1 MLKKCKK
8 LLSILLAVCIS
19 CSGMSISAA
28 AEETP
33 DDPGGVVP
41 ASLSDG
47 PLVDLD
53 MDSMNDGAI
62 INKADN
68 QAYPVLGNPTALEEG
83 KEGHGQAL
91 RFDGSTNY
99 INLGQDYQFTT
110 GELTIAAWVKLDAS
124 PNGLNRIT
132 GRGRTAVSG
141 EKELGLYVR
150 GNGKMEAL
158 CPDYT
163 ETAEGAVSFDTWQH
177 LAVTNDGTTQTLFI
191 NGEIAGTSE
200 VPGPTEE
207 WNLDLLV
214 GTCWDETGVSGFQ
227 PHMFKGLLDDVK
239 LYNRSL
245 SGDEIKGLADVTAGT
260 SADLLIDMDMESL
273 DENAVTNNADGKTYE
288 VLGNTPALEASI
300 EGHGQALKFDGT
312 TNYINLGQDYQFT
325 TGQLTISAWVNVD
338 ENPNGLS
345 RITGRAR
352 TAVPDEKE
360 LGLRIRNNG
369 KLEAECP
376 GYTETGVGTVRLGSW
391 QHVAVTNDGTAQT
404 LYINGEAAAVTQ
416 TPGPTD
422 NWDLGLL
429 IGTCWNSEGNGPFQQ
444 HMFKGLMDDLK
455 LYNRALTGDEIKD
468 LAGVAGGGE
477 GDGGDDPLPDPLY
490 KFTMDEIKDGTGS
503 NSGKKVII
511 NDMDKAEYPIY
522 GACQVDDFGIFNKSI
537 RFDGQTA
544 YADVGNPPVTTEY
557 TFSAWAFLEKGA
569 ANNLNKIFGRDR
581 TTVGEHMFYIAVRG
595 DSGREGTI
603 DCALDG
609 AGVGAPAGTFTFG
622 DWTNITVTGNSQ
634 KTCLYINGQ
643 LISTGGGTTTDLST
657 NPVNL
662 LIGCGYNAD
671 GTGIFNGHAF
681 KGRMD
686 DVRIYDKALTAKQVE
701 ESTVGIKDKLPP
713 EVNIVNP
720 KEGSL
725 LSPEGR
731 VQISYNMGLTMGSE
745 PIQIVD
751 GEGNPVG
758 TEVALEE
765 QDDTV
770 AGTETLVIKSTEKL
784 VPGGSYTY
792 KIPAGA
798 VVNEKGIG
806 NLAAEY
812 TFSVAQDLEGTA
824 PESGMDY
831 WAANK
836 VNTPS
841 DIQEQDGKVTISNG
855 LVKRVFD
862 INQNFL
868 TIDYQNLYT
877 GISLLDKGNLQA
889 DIRMALNDQYVD
901 KDTDSDTLFD
911 VGGTDET
918 IPTFRYESYQIED
931 STKEPFHWEYDERI
945 SPPSMKNTPWPAKG
959 KALIVNFKA
968 PESADAKF
976 AGVKVQVRYE
986 IYDGL
991 PAMSKVVNVT
1001 NTGENDVVVH
1011 RMSTEVL
1018 PAPRSLQDALY
1029 MDSNMNMGN
1038 DNHDRNNG
1046 QYIFKQW
1053 EDVDEANGLIIS
1065 SYAVDAENNSAKMGK
1080 YDFENFGPNYRLK
1093 NGETFES
1100 HQLYELFRS
1109 SSYFEWQTL
1118 EVKKMYRVLFPQTL
1132 DAPLI
1137 YHLISSNP
1145 DTVKWGIDQAA
1156 KAGFN
1161 MVLMSFGSGAN
1172 VEDISQGNID
1182 KFKSLTEYAHSKD
1195 ILLGAYVMQAARGD
1209 QSESN
1214 EDGTWGVMRCMN
1226 GPEAHTTL
1234 ENTLKFI
1241 DATDFDCLEVDG
1253 PFPGAICTHSDHSG
1267 HEGAEDS
1274 VVKQW
1279 EYAIRDFYR
1288 ELRARNVYINSPD
1301 WNFLAGAN
1309 MAVMGYA
1316 EPGFNVPH
1324 AAQLI
1329 YGRQMSYYGTFEKT
1343 PAMGWTL
1350 VPLSPYG
1357 GGGDSS
1363 FWPYNERIESYDFMV
1378 GMNMMSGVIGS
1389 YRGGNGLYQEEQG
1402 KFSPSENVIE
1412 TWGRFYNKYRDILG
1426 ADIIHIAP
1434 PEPVDIESMNTT
1446 AIDGFIHASPEYEQ
1460 KGLAAF
1466 FNQTGETVTQKV
1478 KIPLYFT
1485 GLTDRK
1491 TAPAPMEGSHYR
1503 LTPPTRTSG
1512 PIGHMGANYQD
1523 KTPPVPEIP
1532 EVVAVPT
1539 DKKAYVCI
1547 GDMNGKEYTIDS
1559 NGDIE
1564 IELTMEPGT
1573 YTWLTVYDPEN
1584 IPADV
1589 TDGSILAPEN
1599 LAISAISSGEVTLTW
1614 DPVRMDG
1621 MNVKEYHIYRD
1632 GEYIG
1637 KTFTNQY
1644 TDKTLESEKDYNFE
1658 VAAVHNTV
1666 GGEKASM
1673 KVSTVPDTQGPD
1685 IESSVPVSGTQVRVV
1700 FNESVTRETANDVSN
1715 YEVTSGSGRAKA
1727 SVNTVTKAE
1736 LANDNRTVTL
1746 TLANP
1751 LEPFVETIITVKN
1764 VKDLTGNTMLPVQTK
1779 VTYGPLR
1786 EFKFEEES
1794 GKTAVDSTYGFDGA
1808 IAGDTVERKPGVSGK
1823 GLYFDGKNNY
1833 VDVGEIVKNLNE
1845 YSISGWF
1852 KPEDTN
1858 RIQSLVSQMRDT
1870 YDGWRYN
1877 LTVEKGELRFVANN
1891 GDGSYPGHDSETEIA
1906 VELTS
1911 GNKKVTAIQWNHF
1924 AVVREGDKFILYLNG
1939 EVAAFD
1945 TKAGI
1950 DQSQSPYMMWIGGC
1964 RNNAG
1969 GESMNNYKGM
1979 MDEILFYSTAVSGQQ
1994 VKELYEK
2001 NKPAGFDKSPL
2012 TDLIAQAQAIQKG
2025 NYTDETYNALQE
2037 AIKHAQDAVEG
2048 IATADELNA
2057 EMGRLQA
2064 AIDALTDKAEPAVVD
2079 KSKLWKLYDENKDK
2093 TQGSY
2098 TGESWNLFRDKL
2110 DKALLVLNDK
2120 NATQKKVNDAY
2131 KELSEAIDRL
2141 ETAQTVVDKTQLKA
2155 LYDQHKDKKQ
2165 GNYTDESWK
2174 AFVTARDAAL
2184 AVLNKTAAAQ
2194 QEVDAAKTELE
2205 TAVRGLKDKT
2215 SKPSD
2220 DSNGSGGGHSSDDSA
2235 NTAKGASTGDSSNI
2249 FVWLLFALLAGGTVA
2264 AQILYRRRKNFGKRS
2279 L

>member
-1 MLKKCKK
+1 MLKKCRK
-8 LLSILLAVCIS
+8 LLAVLLAVCIS

-28 AEETP
+28 AEEP
-33 DDPGGVVP
+33 PADPGGGAP
-41 ASLSDG
+41 AGMNDG

-53 MDSMNDGAI
+53 MESMNDGAI

-68 QAYPVLGNPTALEEG
+68 QAYQVAGNPAALEEG

-91 RFDGSTNY
+91 RLDGSTNY

-110 GELTIAAWVKLDAS
+110 GQLTIAAWVKLDAS

-163 ETAEGAVSFDTWQH
+163 ETQEGAVPFDSWQH
-177 LAVTNDGTTQTLFI
+177 LAVTNDGTTQTLYI
-191 NGEIAGTSE
+191 NGEAAGSSE
-200 VPGPTEE
+200 VPGPTDE

-214 GTCWDETGVSGFQ
+214 GTCWNMEGTEGFQ
-227 PHMFKGLLDDVK
+227 QHMFKGLLDDVK

-245 SGDEIKGLADVTAGT
+245 SVDEIKALADIVAP
-260 SADLLIDMDMESL
+260 AADDLLVDLDMEAV
-273 DENAVTNNADGKTYE
+273 DQNTVTNQADGKTYD
-288 VLGNTPALEASI
+288 VLGDAPTWEASKD
-300 EGHGQALKFDGT
+300 GHGQALRFDGN

-325 TGQLTISAWVNVD
+325 TGQLTISAWVNID
-338 ENPNGLS
+338 PSPNGLS

-376 GYTETGVGTVRLGSW
+376 GYTETGAGTVALGSW

-416 TPGPTD
+416 TPGPAD
-422 NWDLGLL
+422 EWDLGLL
-429 IGTCWNSEGNGPFQQ
+429 VGTCWNEKGDGPFQP

-455 LYNRALTGDEIKD
+455 LYNRSLSAEEINDLADGTGTGGGDE
-468 LAGVAGGGE
+468 
-477 GDGGDDPLPDPLY
+477 GDVTLPDPLY
-490 KFTMDEIKDGTGS
+490 KFAMDEIIDGSGE

-511 NDMDKAEYPIY
+511 NDMDHTEYPIY
-522 GACQVDDFGIFNKSI
+522 GTCEVDDFGIFDKSI

-544 YADVGNPPVTTEY
+544 YADVGNPAVSTEY

-581 TTVGEHMFYIAVRG
+581 TTVGEHSFYIAVRG

-609 AGVGAPAGTFTFG
+609 TGVSAPAGTFTFG
-622 DWTNITVTGNSQ
+622 DWTNITVTGNKQ
-634 KTCLYINGQ
+634 KACLYINGR

-662 LIGCGYNAD
+662 LIGCGYNAE

-681 KGRMD
+681 KGRLD
-686 DVRIYDKALTAKQVE
+686 DVRIYDKALTQEQVE
-701 ESTVGIKDKLPP
+701 AATIGIKDKLPP
-713 EVNIVNP
+713 EVNTVEP

-725 LSPEGR
+725 ISPEGR
-731 VQISYNMGLTMGSE
+731 IQITYNMGLAMGTE
-745 PIQIVD
+745 PIQIYD
-751 GEGNPVG
+751 GEGNPVA
-758 TEVALEE
+758 TETALEE

-770 AGTETLVIKSTEKL
+770 DGTETLVVKSMEKL
-784 VPGGSYTY
+784 VPGSSYTY

-798 VVNEKGIG
+798 VVNEKGIA
-806 NLAAEY
+806 NLAVEY
-812 TFSVAQDLEGTA
+812 TYSVAQDLEGGA
-824 PESGMDY
+824 AESGMDY
-831 WAANK
+831 WAAGK
-836 VNTPS
+836 ISIPS

-868 TIDYQNLYT
+868 TVDYQNLYT
-877 GISLLDKGNLQA
+877 GISMLDKGNLQA

-901 KDTDSDTLFD
+901 KDTASDTLFD

-918 IPTFRYESYQIED
+918 IPTFQYESYQVED
-931 STKEPFHWEYDERI
+931 STKEPFHWEFDERI

-959 KALIVNFKA
+959 KALIVNFTA

-1093 NGETFES
+1093 NAETFES

-1145 DTVKWGIDQAA
+1145 DTVRWGIDQAA
-1156 KAGFN
+1156 NAGFN

-1182 KFKSLTEYAHSKD
+1182 KFKALTEYAHSKD

-1214 EDGTWGVMRCMN
+1214 EDGTWGKMRCMN
-1226 GPEAHTTL
+1226 GPEAHNTL

-1241 DATDFDCLEVDG
+1241 DATNFDCLEVDG
-1253 PFPGAICTHSDHSG
+1253 PFPGAICTHSDHTG

-1389 YRGGNGLYQEEQG
+1389 YRGGNGLYQEEEG

-1434 PEPVDIESMNTT
+1434 PVPVDIESMNTT
-1446 AIDGFIHASPEYEQ
+1446 AIDGFVHASPEYEQ

-1466 FNQTGETVTQKV
+1466 FNQTGGTVTQKV

-1485 GLTDRK
+1485 GLTDR
-1491 TAPAPMEGSHYR
+1491 TSAPAPMEGSHYR

-1532 EVVAVPT
+1532 EVNAVPT
-1539 DKKAYVCI
+1539 DKKAFVCI

-1564 IELTMEPGT
+1564 IELTMEPST
-1573 YTWLTVYDPEN
+1573 YTWLTIYDPEQV
-1584 IPADV
+1584 PSDV
-1589 TDGSILAPEN
+1589 TDVSIPAPKN
-1599 LAISAISSGEVTLTW
+1599 LGISAISSSEVTLTW
-1614 DPVRMDG
+1614 DAVQMDG
-1621 MNVKEYHIYRD
+1621 MNVKEYHIYRN

-1644 TDKTLESEKDYNFE
+1644 TDKTLESEKDYDFE

-1666 GGEKASM
+1666 NGEKSAV
-1673 KVSTVPDTQGPD
+1673 KVSTVPDTAGPV
-1685 IESSVPVSGTQVRVV
+1685 IEKSIPVSSTRVQVE
-1700 FNESVTRETANDVSN
+1700 FNESVTRETANDVNN
-1715 YEVTSGSGRAKA
+1715 YTITSAAGRTKA
-1727 SVNTVTKAE
+1727 SANTVTKAE
-1736 LANDNRTVTL
+1736 LSSDNRTVML

-1751 LEPFVETIITVKN
+1751 LEPFVETIISIKN
-1764 VKDLTGNTMLPVQTK
+1764 VKDLMGNVIIPAQTK
-1779 VTYGPLR
+1779 VTFGPLR

-1794 GKTAVDSTYGFDGA
+1794 GKTAVDSTYGRDGA
-1808 IAGDTVERKPGVSGK
+1808 IAGDTVERKPGVSGN
-1823 GLYFDGKNNY
+1823 GLSFDGRNNY
-1833 VDVGEIVKNLNE
+1833 VDVGEIVKDLNE

-1877 LTVEKGELRFVANN
+1877 LTVEKGELKFVANN
-1891 GDGSYPGHDSETEIA
+1891 GDGSYPGHDSQTEIA
-1906 VELTS
+1906 VELVS
-1911 GNKKVTAIQWNHF
+1911 GGKKVTANQWNHF
-1924 AVVREGDKFILYLNG
+1924 AVVRDGDKFVLYLNG
-1939 EVAAFD
+1939 EPVAFD
-1945 TKAGI
+1945 TKAGV

-1969 GESMNNYKGM
+1969 GEAMSSFKGM
-1979 MDEILFYSTAVSGQQ
+1979 MDEILFYSTSLSDQK

-2001 NKPAGFDKSPL
+2001 NKPAEFDKSAL
-2012 TDLIAQAQAIQKG
+2012 TGLIAQAKAIQKG
-2025 NYTDETYNALQE
+2025 NYTDDSYNALQTAIRQAE
-2037 AIKHAQDAVEG
+2037 AAAGRIT
-2048 IATADELNA
+2048 TADELNA
-2057 EMGRLQA
+2057 EVGRLQA
-2064 AIDALTDKAEPAVVD
+2064 AIDALTEKKEPAVVD
-2079 KSKLWKLYDENKDK
+2079 KSKLQKLYEENKDK
-2093 TQGSY
+2093 KQGSY

-2110 DKALLVLNDK
+2110 EQAQLVLNDK
-2120 NATQKKVNDAY
+2120 NATQKSVDDAH
-2131 KELSEAIDRL
+2131 KALSEAIDKLR
-2141 ETAQTVVDKTQLKA
+2141 TAQTAVDKTQLKA

-2174 AFVTARDAAL
+2174 QFVTARDAAL
-2184 AVLNKTAAAQ
+2184 NILNKTAATQ
-2194 QEVDAAKTELE
+2194 QEVDTAKTALD
-2205 TAVRGLKDKT
+2205 TAIQGLKDRT
-2215 SKPSD
+2215 SSPSG
-2220 DSNGSGGGHSSDDSA
+2220 DSNGSGGGGQSSDDSA
-2235 NTAKGASTGDSSNI
+2235 STAKGASTGDSANTI
-2249 FVWLLFALLAGGTVA
+2249 VWLLLVLLAVGAVT
-2264 AQILYRRRKNFGKRS
+2264 AQILYRRRRKC
-2279 L
+2279 